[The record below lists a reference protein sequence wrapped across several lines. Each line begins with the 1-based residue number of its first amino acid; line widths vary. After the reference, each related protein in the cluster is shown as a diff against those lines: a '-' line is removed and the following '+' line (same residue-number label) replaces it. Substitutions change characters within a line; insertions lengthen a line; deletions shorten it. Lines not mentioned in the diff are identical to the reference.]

1 MVRDRLRH
9 CVSPRGR
16 RRVAAGAVSAYLR
29 RDRPSMPILDRG
41 SRCRRRRRMLH
52 GTAVACRRSAMSVP
66 APRRR
71 PSRRSHQVEIDHCR
85 QCTQVGRQ
93 IHRKQSPWIHVERR
107 CDIAASALSQTAVAN
122 ASSTISSAPSAR
134 ISERISLSRPTPR
147 IHRNTA
153 HGRGNTSAGAP
164 AATGI
169 GTDNGS
175 CEASHGSQLS
185 PCRPPPPIRDG
196 GEDAPPGHRR
206 GGTTRCRAGG
216 RSLRD
221 RSVNPLRELL
231 IQQLEH
237 HGYGHAQLVG
247 VHRRTVPV
255 QRLTL

>member
-16 RRVAAGAVSAYLR
+16 RRVAAGAVSAYCAETGLQC
-29 RDRPSMPILDRG
+29 PSSTADPGVVVDAGCFTEPRSRVGGQQCPCRHHVDGRVADPIR
-41 SRCRRRRRMLH
+41 SKSI
-52 GTAVACRRSAMSVP
+52 TADNAPRSAD
-66 APRRR
+66 RFIGNR
-71 PSRRSHQVEIDHCR
+71 
-85 QCTQVGRQ
+85 
-93 IHRKQSPWIHVERR
+93 SPWIHVERR

-255 QRLTL
+255 QRLTV